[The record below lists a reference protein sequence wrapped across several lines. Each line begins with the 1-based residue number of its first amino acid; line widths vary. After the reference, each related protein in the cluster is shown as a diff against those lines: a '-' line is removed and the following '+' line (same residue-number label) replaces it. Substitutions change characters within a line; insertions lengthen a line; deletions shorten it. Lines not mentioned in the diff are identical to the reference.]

1 MSKSSLR
8 HPPIMHEPHGPIA
21 SARRIAAMIERY
33 IYLIRGSWVRIVE
46 LIYWPLLQMLMWG
59 FMQLYLAQTSSLFA
73 QAGGLLIGAVLLW
86 DILFRAQIGF
96 SICFLEEMWAR
107 NLGQLLLS
115 PLRANEFLV
124 ALSVMSLIRLAIG
137 LVPVILLAYY
147 MFDFNLFGFGLALG
161 AFFANLVFTSWSLAL
176 CSSGII
182 MRYGL
187 GAEEFAWSLAFI
199 MLPLCCVYYPVA
211 TLPDWLQPV
220 ALALPPTHVFEGM
233 RGLVLDGVFDSG
245 AMWRALS
252 LNAVFVV
259 LGYGAFRFFLR
270 STRING
276 SLLTQGE

>member
-1 MSKSSLR
+1 MSKSALR
-8 HPPIMHEPHGPIA
+8 HLPIMHEPHGPMA
-21 SARRIAAMIERY
+21 SARRIAAMVERY

-46 LIYWPLLQMLMWG
+46 LIYWPFLQMLMWG
-59 FMQLYLAQTSSLFA
+59 FLQVYLAQTSSLFA
-73 QAGGLLIGAVLLW
+73 QAGGLLIGSVLLW

-107 NLGQLLLS
+107 NLGQLFLS
-115 PLRANEFLV
+115 PLRSGEFLV
-124 ALSVMSLIRLAIG
+124 ALSVMSLIRLFIG
-137 LVPVILLAYY
+137 LVPVTVLAYF

-161 AFFANLVFTSWSLAL
+161 AFFANLVLTSWSLAL
-176 CSSGII
+176 FSTGIV

-211 TLPDWLQPV
+211 TLPEWLQPL

-233 RGLVLDGVFDSG
+233 RALVLDGVFDG
-245 AMWRALS
+245 AAMWRSLAL
-252 LNAVFVV
+252 NFVFVV
-259 LGYGAFRFFLR
+259 AGIGAFRYFLR

>member
-1 MSKSSLR
+1 MSLPSLR
-8 HPPIMHEPHGPIA
+8 TPPRMHPPLGLAA

-33 IYLIRGSWVRIVE
+33 IYLIRGSWVRIIE
-46 LIYWPLLQMLMWG
+46 LTYWPFLQMLMWG
-59 FMQLYLAQTSSLFA
+59 FMQLYLAEASSLFA

-124 ALSVMSLIRLAIG
+124 ALSAMSLIRLSVG
-137 LVPVILLAYY
+137 LVPVTVLAYFL
-147 MFDFNLFGFGLALG
+147 FDFNLFGFGLVLA
-161 AFFANLVFTSWSLAL
+161 AFFANLVLTSWSLAL
-176 CSSGII
+176 FSTGIV

-199 MLPLCCVYYPVA
+199 MLPLCCVYYPVSI
-211 TLPDWLQPV
+211 LPEWLQPL

-233 RGLVLDGVFDSG
+233 RALVIDGVFDG
-245 AMWRALS
+245 QTMWYALL
-252 LNAVFVV
+252 LNGIFVIGGI
-259 LGYGAFRFFLR
+259 LSFRYFLK